1 MTDSRMTFAKRTH
14 GVATAGL
21 AGVERAP
28 KPAPPRGKGGGGEAS
43 AAAALRGLH
52 FSLMGVHVI
61 PVVIIFK
68 NVE

>member
-1 MTDSRMTFAKRTH
+1 M
-14 GVATAGL
+14 
-21 AGVERAP
+21 
-28 KPAPPRGKGGGGEAS
+28 KGGGGEAS

-61 PVVIIFK
+61 PVVMIFK